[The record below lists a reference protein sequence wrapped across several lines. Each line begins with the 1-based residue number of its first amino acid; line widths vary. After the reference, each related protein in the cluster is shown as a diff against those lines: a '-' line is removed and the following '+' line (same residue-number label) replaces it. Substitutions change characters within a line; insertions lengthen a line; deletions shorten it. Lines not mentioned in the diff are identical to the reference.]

1 MKLLDLERRGCEFS
15 RFTEDGLLADSDVGN
30 HRLATPG
37 YTIHGKDG
45 NDYSLE
51 VGHYNVRR
59 WNASRTKIEV
69 EMENALWID
78 ITYYDA
84 DGHCHCN
91 RQLKEKLL
99 KIPVKYT
106 QENIMTMVNEIA
118 ADSFDAIRYVYT
130 FSIFVG
136 KNENP
141 TPRSL
146 ITRWAKENGIELHF
160 DCCGKQVVP
169 LYSGDYI
176 YSHWN
181 IIPGRYA
188 DEFQVYLERF

>member
-15 RFTEDGLLADSDVGN
+15 CYTEHGLLADSDVGN
-30 HRLATPG
+30 HRLTTPG

-45 NDYSLE
+45 NDYCLE
-51 VGHYNVRR
+51 FHHYNLRHY
-59 WNASRTKIEV
+59 NAVSGRYKTI
-69 EMENALWID
+69 MENALWID
-78 ITYYDA
+78 TAYYDA
-84 DGHCHCN
+84 DGHCHRN
-91 RQLKEKLL
+91 LELEKELRQN
-99 KIPVKYT
+99 PVKYT
-106 QENIMTMVNEIA
+106 QENILKMVNEIA

-146 ITRWAKENGIELHF
+146 ITRWAKGNEIELKF
-160 DCCGKQVVP
+160 DCWGKQVVP

-181 IIPGRYA
+181 IIPGKDK
-188 DEFQVYLERF
+188 DEIVVYLERF

>member
-45 NDYSLE
+45 NDYYLE

-78 ITYYDA
+78 TAYYDA
-84 DGHCHCN
+84 DGHCHRN
-91 RQLKEKLL
+91 LTLEKEMRKT
-99 KIPVKYT
+99 PVKYT
-106 QENIMTMVNEIA
+106 QENILKMVNEIA
-118 ADSFDAIRYVYT
+118 ADSFDAIRYVYS
-130 FSIFVG
+130 FSIFVS
-136 KNENP
+136 KDENP

-160 DCCGKQVVP
+160 DCLGKQVVP

-181 IIPGRYA
+181 IIPGKDI
-188 DEFQVYLERF
+188 DEIVVYLERF